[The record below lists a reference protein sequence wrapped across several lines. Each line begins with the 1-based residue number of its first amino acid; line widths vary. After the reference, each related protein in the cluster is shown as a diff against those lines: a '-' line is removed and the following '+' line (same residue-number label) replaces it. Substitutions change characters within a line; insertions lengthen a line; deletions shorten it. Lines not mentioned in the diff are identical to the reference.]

1 MATEKTDDRV
11 EGEGALTSVG
21 LAFANWST
29 RWFPDPLV
37 FAFIAVVLVFAIAVL
52 SGEAPQAVAVQ
63 GGKSFWALSN
73 FTMQMAMVV
82 IGGYVVATA
91 GPVKRAIE
99 KLATIP
105 KDPRRAVAFIAFF
118 SMTTALLSWGLSMI
132 FSAQLTRA
140 IARRMPGLDYR
151 AAGAA
156 GYLGLGVTW
165 ALGLSSSAAMLMA
178 TPASLPPALLEI
190 SGVIPLTQTLFVWQN
205 ALMAVVLLL
214 LAVGV
219 AYASAPGAA
228 TAKTAASLDISLE
241 EPVYDAGKAASP
253 GERLEHSPILT
264 LLVAALL
271 VFYLLSVFATS
282 PVGPL
287 AALDLNTYNLIF
299 LTAGLLLHW
308 RPASFLRAVTASV
321 PSTAG
326 VLIQFPFYAIVFG
339 MIVNTG
345 LSERISDF
353 FIRVS
358 SRELYPLLVAAYSTT
373 LGVFI
378 PSGGSKWLIEAPYVL
393 AAAKGT
399 GQHLGWTVQIYNA
412 AEALPNLINPF
423 WMLPMLSILKCK
435 ARDLVGYG
443 MLQLIILLPV
453 AYFLCW
459 ALAMSFR

>member
-1 MATEKTDDRV
+1 MAPIGTAKKPLR
-11 EGEGALTSVG
+11 EGPLTSLG

-37 FAFIAVVLVFAIAVL
+37 FAFLAVLLVFGLAVW
-52 SGEAPQAVAVQ
+52 SGETPQTAAIE
-63 GGKSFWALSN
+63 GGKSFWSLSN

-91 GPVKRAIE
+91 APVRRMIE
-99 KLATIP
+99 KLSMLP
-105 KDPRRAVAFIAFF
+105 KHPRRAVAFIAFF
-118 SMTTALLSWGLSMI
+118 SMATSLLSWGLSMI

-140 IARRMPGLDYR
+140 IARRLPGLDYR

-178 TPASLPPALLEI
+178 TPSALPPALLNI
-190 SGVIPLTQTLFVWQN
+190 SGVIPLAETLFTWQN
-205 ALMAVVLLL
+205 GL
-214 LAVGV
+214 LAAVMLV
-219 AYASAPGAA
+219 AAVAIAYASAPGASTA
-228 TAKTAASLDISLE
+228 TTAADLAISLE
-241 EPVYDAGKAASP
+241 DPASEVAPAATP
-253 GERLEHSPILT
+253 GEWLEHSALLT
-264 LLVAALL
+264 LLVAGLL
-271 VFYLLSVFATS
+271 IFYLLNVFATS

-299 LTAGLLLHW
+299 LTTGLLLHW
-308 RPASFLRAVTASV
+308 RPVSFLRAVVQSV
-321 PSTAG
+321 PATAG
-326 VLIQFPFYAIVFG
+326 VLIQFPFYAVVFG

-345 LSERISDF
+345 LSEKISDL
-353 FIRVS
+353 FISVS
-358 SRELYPLLVAAYSTT
+358 NRELYPLLVAAYSST

-393 AAAKGT
+393 DAAKAT
-399 GQHLGWTVQIYNA
+399 GLHLGWTVQIYNA

-423 WMLPMLSILKCK
+423 WMLPMLGILRCR

-443 MLQLIILLPV
+443 MLQLLILLPI
-453 AYFLCW
+453 AYVLCW
-459 ALAMSFR
+459 ALAKTFA